1 MVIPDWVGDALCAQ
15 TDPEIF
21 FPEKGKSSAEAKL
34 VCRRCPVTEE
44 CLEFAIVTRQKF
56 GVWGGLSP
64 DERSRVRRG
73 LAA

>member
-1 MVIPDWVGDALCAQ
+1 MIPDWVGDALCAQ

-34 VCRRCPVTEE
+34 VCRRCPVAEE

>member
-1 MVIPDWVGDALCAQ
+1 MVIPDWVADALCAQ

-34 VCRRCPVTEE
+34 VCRSCPVAEE